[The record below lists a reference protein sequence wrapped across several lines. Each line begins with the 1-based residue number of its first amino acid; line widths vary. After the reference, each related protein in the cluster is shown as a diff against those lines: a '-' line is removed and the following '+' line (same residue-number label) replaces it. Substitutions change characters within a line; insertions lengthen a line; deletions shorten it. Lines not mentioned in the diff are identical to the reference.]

1 MGGYIFRSAAIATN
15 GVVSSIQ
22 PGGGCGDAGYL
33 IRRSGKYQGAYTQA
47 RCGAKRDQGREK
59 MSWADKQ
66 LKKHRIHKMVEE
78 AMNDPRYQE
87 AQKKQLDE
95 TIEQAFDNFMVISVA
110 YLHDKQK
117 FGQKRLLDF
126 VDYVVEQMRFVEEYP
141 DYFVTMNE
149 ELAKETGVDV
159 LKNIV
164 NSKK

>member
-1 MGGYIFRSAAIATN
+1 
-15 GVVSSIQ
+15 
-22 PGGGCGDAGYL
+22 
-33 IRRSGKYQGAYTQA
+33 
-47 RCGAKRDQGREK
+47 
-59 MSWADKQ
+59 
-66 LKKHRIHKMVEE
+66 
-78 AMNDPRYQE
+78 MNDPRYQE

-95 TIEQAFDNFMVISVA
+95 TIE
-110 YLHDKQK
+110 QK

-141 DYFVTMNE
+141 DYFITMKE

>member
-1 MGGYIFRSAAIATN
+1 
-15 GVVSSIQ
+15 
-22 PGGGCGDAGYL
+22 
-33 IRRSGKYQGAYTQA
+33 
-47 RCGAKRDQGREK
+47 

-95 TIEQAFDNFMVISVA
+95 TIEQACDNFMVISVA

-126 VDYVVEQMRFVEEYP
+126 VDYVVEQMRYVEEYP

>member
-1 MGGYIFRSAAIATN
+1 
-15 GVVSSIQ
+15 
-22 PGGGCGDAGYL
+22 
-33 IRRSGKYQGAYTQA
+33 
-47 RCGAKRDQGREK
+47 
-59 MSWADKQ
+59 
-66 LKKHRIHKMVEE
+66 
-78 AMNDPRYQE
+78 MNDPRYQE

-126 VDYVVEQMRFVEEYP
+126 ADYVVEQMRYVEEYP

-149 ELAKETGVDV
+149 ELAKETGADV

>member
-1 MGGYIFRSAAIATN
+1 
-15 GVVSSIQ
+15 
-22 PGGGCGDAGYL
+22 
-33 IRRSGKYQGAYTQA
+33 
-47 RCGAKRDQGREK
+47 
-59 MSWADKQ
+59 
-66 LKKHRIHKMVEE
+66 
-78 AMNDPRYQE
+78 MNDPRYQE

-126 VDYVVEQMRFVEEYP
+126 VDSVVEQMRYVEEYP

>member
-1 MGGYIFRSAAIATN
+1 
-15 GVVSSIQ
+15 
-22 PGGGCGDAGYL
+22 
-33 IRRSGKYQGAYTQA
+33 
-47 RCGAKRDQGREK
+47 

-95 TIEQAFDNFMVISVA
+95 TIEQ
-110 YLHDKQK
+110 K

-141 DYFVTMNE
+141 DYFITMKE